1 MKTTFRISFN
11 NLSTFTKYFLFV
23 GFKEV
28 LSTYCKYNPIIA
40 APMYNIAIVA
50 VLYRIAIVFLSPLV
64 VLVLK
69 SIRRR
74 S

>member
-11 NLSTFTKYFLFV
+11 NLSTFTKYFLFVV

-50 VLYRIAIVFLSPLV
+50 VHFSRLV

-69 SIRRR
+69 SIRGRT
-74 S
+74 